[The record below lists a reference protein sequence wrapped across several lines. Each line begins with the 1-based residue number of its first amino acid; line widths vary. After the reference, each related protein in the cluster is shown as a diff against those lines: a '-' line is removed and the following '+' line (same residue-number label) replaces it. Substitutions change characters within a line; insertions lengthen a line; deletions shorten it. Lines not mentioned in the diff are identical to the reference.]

1 MPVSG
6 LYLTQVQHL
15 QESVNARGKL
25 AGELMDDA
33 VKALL
38 NQDAALAAATIER
51 DNELDRLD
59 DEHEEQIVQ
68 VIARNQPVARDL
80 RLLVALLRTNTNIE
94 RVGDITVNMAQAALR
109 LADKEPLH
117 SRVDIPR
124 TYQLV
129 RAMWDD
135 ALKAFLNMD
144 DLGAAQLRSR
154 DDQVDEV
161 NHQTINR
168 LIQISMEEP
177 KSVFQTTNLIGI
189 SKSLEKIADQAVDI
203 ADEVVYAKRGEFRH
217 ARTLGTTA

>member
-15 QESVNARGKL
+15 QESVNAMGKL

-109 LADKEPLH
+109 LSGREPLH

-129 RAMWDD
+129 RAMWND
-135 ALKAFLNMD
+135 ALTAFLNMD